1 VVGKMRTNWFRA
13 GMGCT
18 FLLVTIV
25 GCAPSA
31 TAREPYTATLTGSTA
46 SPWVAAPAGWSDIE
60 ARQNPGGCASRIVFA
75 NDNERLLVELAPVV
89 VLDGP
94 PGSAAEASTRWG
106 GMSANLT
113 SGQYRFE
120 ATTTAGCKWSVRIAV
135 MSAH

>member
-1 VVGKMRTNWFRA
+1 MRMNWLRA

-18 FLLVTIV
+18 CLLVTIV

-46 SPWVAAPAGWSDIE
+46 SPWVSAAAGWSDIE
-60 ARQNPGGCASRIVFA
+60 ARQDPGGCASRIVLA
-75 NDNERLLVELAPVV
+75 NANERVLVALAPVV

-106 GMSANLT
+106 GFSANLT

-120 ATTTAGCKWSVRIAV
+120 ATTTAGCKWSVRMNV
-135 MSAH
+135 TSAH